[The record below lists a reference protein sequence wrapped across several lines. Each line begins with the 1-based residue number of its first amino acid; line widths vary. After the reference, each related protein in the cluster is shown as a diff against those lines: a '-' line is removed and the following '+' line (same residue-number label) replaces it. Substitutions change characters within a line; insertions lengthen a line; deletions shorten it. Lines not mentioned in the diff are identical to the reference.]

1 VIGKFIMK
9 TVITYRKTPHA
20 TVNTVF
26 GTISTDLVNA
36 WVFEN
41 GDIHDKLVK
50 KWIPKSQCYVEAN
63 LQDLPDYLFRD
74 YDIRK
79 YHVDVWNEKAKN
91 YRRYGKFLTNYQLNR
106 FVIEEHEKIKAAEN
120 FLQHFD

>member
-1 VIGKFIMK
+1 MN
-9 TVITYRKTPHA
+9 TDITCKKTPHA
-20 TVNTVF
+20 IVYTIH
-26 GTISTDLVNA
+26 GTTGIDMVHA

-41 GDIHDKLVK
+41 GDINDKPVK
-50 KWIPKSQCYVEAN
+50 KWISKLKCYVGAN

-74 YDIRK
+74 HDIRK

-91 YRRYGKFLTNYQLNR
+91 YRRYGKFLTNYELNN
-106 FVIEEHEKIKAAEN
+106 FFTEENKKVMAAQQ